1 MSKYNLIKTD
11 WGTVFPRVKQYAIEH
26 SPQILTGVGLSTMVG
41 ATIIAVKN
49 TPAAKN
55 AIDEKKADEGVDKLP
70 LWDIIKVGFKYYVV
84 PAGMM
89 VAGGACI
96 IGGLHVSED
105 RKDAFAALAASQ
117 AIRLKDTRE
126 AIQEKFGEKK
136 ANEIEEEVSKKEIE
150 RSGIP
155 DIKWIEPSGHG
166 EQIVWWP
173 NFGRWFQCDIGWIRR
188 VVNEINK
195 EIEEGDVNENDP
207 YDMKTLNGVCLNRFL
222 AGIGIAKCDIGML
235 LGWNGKNKLHPRF
248 YDITTDKECEKA
260 PVLVMRMDDCMPTL
274 KWDTVRQNKPVYIA
288 PF

>member
-1 MSKYNLIKTD
+1 MAIYNIIKTD
-11 WGTVFPRVKQYAIEH
+11 WSSLFPRAKQYTIEH
-26 SPQILTGVGLSTMVG
+26 APQILTGIGVSALIG
-41 ATIIAVKN
+41 AGIVAVKN
-49 TPAAKN
+49 TPAAYET
-55 AIDEKKADEGVDKLP
+55 IEEKKRDEGVRTLP
-70 LWDIIKVGFKYYVV
+70 LLDIIKLGAKYYVV
-84 PAGMM
+84 PCGMAIAG
-89 VAGGACI
+89 ATCI
-96 IGGLHVSED
+96 FSGLHVSTS
-105 RKDAFAALAASQ
+105 RADAFAALAASQ

-126 AIQEKFGEKK
+126 AVREKFGEKK

-155 DIKWIEPSGHG
+155 DIRRIEETGHG

-173 NFGRWFQCDIGWIRR
+173 NFGRWFKCDIGWIRR

-207 YDMKTLNGVCLNRFL
+207 YDMKTLSGVCVNRFM

-248 YDITTDKECEKA
+248 YDLTTDKESENA
-260 PVLVMRMDDCMPTL
+260 VVLVMRMDDCMPRE
-274 KWDTVRQNKPVYIA
+274 KWDTVRQNKPQHLA